1 MQTKTTPPPTI
12 TILCSRFWPERYG
25 GVEERL
31 WNVAN
36 FLASHGCDVEVLT
49 ENNLDVAP
57 EETLG
62 PRLRIRRFPK
72 FKPGRLWRWYYGAQ
86 MLWWLRVLRAHAPK
100 QFVWAT
106 DPTMAVAALALG
118 HRKRLVYNPADC
130 VGGMIDICRTHPNI
144 TSLDLNHTLSTFD
157 RLAYTW
163 SRWVMVSSDNVRS
176 QFGRFYHQR
185 ASIDVCPHG
194 VVVSES
200 GPDRAAARAS
210 LGLPAHGF
218 VAGFVGRLDG
228 CKGVDYLIRAIRL
241 SNFGPDDRVLIA
253 GNGPDAARL
262 RTIAREEGVESAIV
276 WAGRVTSPAAAFAA
290 MDVLVLPSVFEAF
303 GLVLLEAMAA
313 GVPCV
318 ARAADGHWVLNAAR
332 EIIRDGETGLITDT
346 RDPQSLAV
354 SLDWLKDHPEAR
366 NAMGERARDYAR
378 SQTWDRLI
386 QRYFQAIDGLRPQP
400 SLDHQ
405 ANEGRMAVV
414 GPAHIP

>member
-1 MQTKTTPPPTI
+1 MPTTTNRPPTI

-31 WNVAN
+31 WNVAT
-36 FLASHGCDVEVLT
+36 FFVSHGCDVEVLT

-72 FKPGRLWRWYYGAQ
+72 FRPGRLWRWYYGAQ
-86 MLWWLRVLRAHAPK
+86 MLWWLRVLRTQAPK

-118 HRKRLVYNPADC
+118 YGKRLIYNPADC

-144 TSLDLNHTLSTFD
+144 TSLHLNRTLSTFD

-176 QFGRFYHQR
+176 QFSRFYHPR
-185 ASIDVCPHG
+185 ASVDVCPHG
-194 VVVSES
+194 VVVPTTS
-200 GPDRAAARAS
+200 PDRAAARAS
-210 LGLPAHGF
+210 LGLPATGF

-228 CKGVDYLIRAIRL
+228 CKGVDYLIRAIKL

-253 GNGPDAARL
+253 GEGPDAARL
-262 RTIAREEGVESAIV
+262 RTIAREENVESAIV
-276 WAGRVTSPAAAFAA
+276 WAGRVTSPAAAYAA

-313 GVPCV
+313 GLPCL
-318 ARAADGHWVLNAAR
+318 ARAADGHNVFNAAR
-332 EIIRDGETGLITDT
+332 EIIKDGETGFITDT
-346 RDPQSLAV
+346 IDPGSLADR
-354 SLDWLKDHPEAR
+354 LDWLRAHPPAR
-366 NAMGERARDYAR
+366 AAMGERARDYAR
-378 SQTWDRLI
+378 SRTWDRLI
-386 QRYFQAIDGLRPQP
+386 AEYFDAIEGLRPP
-400 SLDHQ
+400 
-405 ANEGRMAVV
+405 RAVQQQSRTPLAAT
-414 GPAHIP
+414 G